1 MTAFYRT
8 YRPRT
13 VSQLDNTHAQSAL
26 TAIIASGRVA
36 HAYLFTGP
44 RGTGKTTTA
53 RILAKAVNCTYRK
66 NPIQDPCDTCDSCT
80 SITHGFCTDV
90 LEIDAASNRGIDDI
104 RELRQRIAL
113 APVQVRR
120 KVYIIDEVHMLT
132 AEAFNALLK
141 TLEEPPSHAL
151 LILCTT
157 EVQKIPQ
164 TIVSRCQEILFESAS
179 AKELLSALTRIVKAE
194 KLAIEGKVLETI
206 GEASDGSFRDA
217 VKYLEQLVTM
227 SDHPSS
233 ADLAKVRRTATLS
246 DRVLFLSA
254 LTRGD
259 SVRAIECIE
268 QWEQEGADFVNL
280 LSDILSDVRV
290 CFLIKQGVK
299 LTLRDKDR
307 IQTTEGITNNLSL
320 VQITALLKALIG
332 CFEYIR
338 TVPYP
343 AAVLE
348 LMVGEWAVKYA
359 RTEPVSIEEDSP
371 PTSPE
376 TSRGRDDSSKRE
388 KENVKEITFT
398 AVKDDWHTFANAV
411 KEHNQTLGTILVQ
424 AKPCELTGS
433 TLTLEVLYS
442 FHRDRLTHASTRKIL
457 ERVGSE
463 VFGTP
468 LALTCT
474 IAARPMR
481 KADVANVNIPA
492 TDAEVLQA
500 VAEIFGGEAVKSV

>member
-13 VSQLDNTHAQSAL
+13 VRQLDNTHAQSAL
-26 TAIIASGRVA
+26 TAIIESGRVA

-53 RILAKAVNCTYRK
+53 RILAKAVNCTHRK
-66 NPIQDPCDTCDSCT
+66 NPIQDPCDTCDNCT
-80 SITHGFCTDV
+80 SITHGSCTDV
-90 LEIDAASNRGIDDI
+90 LEIDAASNRGIDEI

-113 APVQVRR
+113 APTQVRR

-132 AEAFNALLK
+132 SEAFNALLK

-157 EVQKIPQ
+157 EVHKVPQ

-194 KLAIEGKVLETI
+194 KLAIDRDVLETI

-259 SVRAIECIE
+259 SVRAIEYVE
-268 QWEQEGADFVNL
+268 RWEQEGTDFVNL

-290 CFLIKQGVK
+290 CFLIKQGVN
-299 LTLRDKDR
+299 LSVPDKDR
-307 IQTTEGITNNLSL
+307 ILATERITNSLSL
-320 VQITALLKALIG
+320 PEITALLKSLIG

-348 LMVGEWAVKYA
+348 LMVGEWAVQNLVRKEQVL
-359 RTEPVSIEEDSP
+359 EPASRME
-371 PTSPE
+371 PE
-376 TSRGRDDSSKRE
+376 KKKPK
-388 KENVKEITFT
+388 KEGVKEPNFT
-398 AVKDDWHTFANAV
+398 AIRDGWHTFAKAV
-411 KEHNQTLGTILVQ
+411 KEHNQTLGTILAQ
-424 AKPCELTGS
+424 AKPCELAGS
-433 TLTLEVLYS
+433 TLTLEVMYS

-457 ERVGSE
+457 ETVGNE

-492 TDAEVLQA
+492 TDAEVFQA
-500 VAEIFGGEAVKSV
+500 VAEIFGGEAVKGV